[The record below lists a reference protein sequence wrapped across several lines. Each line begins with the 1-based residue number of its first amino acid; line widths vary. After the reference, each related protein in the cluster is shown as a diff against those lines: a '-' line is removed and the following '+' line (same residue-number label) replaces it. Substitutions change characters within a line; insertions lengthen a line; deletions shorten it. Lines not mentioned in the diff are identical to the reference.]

1 MPLSAIRPSFQDK
14 IIEEM
19 SKHYVSSSD
28 ISSGRGTGISM
39 DDLDNVFE
47 RELKKDEFTDSKEYI
62 VSFVRNFNLS
72 ILLTERERAM
82 SVFSA
87 ESQTPPPEL
96 DVGLGENQGENPQI
110 LPVEEQLLSQK
121 LPIGKSKK
129 HVMPPSSVRVE
140 KEVTAKTSTTKKSR
154 PTPKPKLAPLSMV
167 KESVEMGPEVA
178 PAAAAAAAA
187 PKPKKPR
194 QKGLATL
201 KLNPNPIEED
211 TPSPAPLLLP
221 TFQAKTGSKKLKP
234 ISMGASVASAAAD
247 QPPQNPEGK
256 E

>member
-1 MPLSAIRPSFQDK
+1 
-14 IIEEM
+14 
-19 SKHYVSSSD
+19 
-28 ISSGRGTGISM
+28 M
-39 DDLDNVFE
+39 DDHDNVFE
-47 RELKKDEFTDSKEYI
+47 RELKKDELTDSKEYI

-72 ILLTERERAM
+72 ILLKERERAM

-96 DVGLGENQGENPQI
+96 DIGLGLGESQGENPQI
-110 LPVEEQLLSQK
+110 FPVEEQLLLQKK
-121 LPIGKSKK
+121 LPTGKPKK

-140 KEVTAKTSTTKKSR
+140 KEVTAKTSTTKKST
-154 PTPKPKLAPLSMV
+154 PTLKPKLAPLSMV

-178 PAAAAAAAA
+178 LAPVA

-211 TPSPAPLLLP
+211 TPSQPASAPLLLP
-221 TFQAKTGSKKLKP
+221 TFQAKSGSKKIKP
-234 ISMGASVASAAAD
+234 IATGSTAAAAD
-247 QPPQNPEGK
+247 QPPQKPEG
-256 E
+256 EEE